1 MKMLISFELFHDL
14 VVPHLTP
21 RSLGLLSSTCKS
33 MRSGLKDGWERQ
45 AVLVW
50 NGFYRSEGGPKC
62 SERYLAEHWTDEEE
76 WSDWGDILYMM
87 AIYGDTHKKVLHWIT
102 RDPKEVVRYELEY
115 GFAAGELGGKR
126 AWIEDAEDAWWESKQ
141 EQNDEDYC
149 VNKISDVSSDEL
161 SLSSLSDDEEERV
174 V

>member
-1 MKMLISFELFHDL
+1 
-14 VVPHLTP
+14 
-21 RSLGLLSSTCKS
+21 
-33 MRSGLKDGWERQ
+33 
-45 AVLVW
+45 
-50 NGFYRSEGGPKC
+50 
-62 SERYLAEHWTDEEE
+62 
-76 WSDWGDILYMM
+76 MM

-102 RDPKEVVRYELEY
+102 RDPKDVVRYELEY

-141 EQNDEDYC
+141 EPKDEDYC
-149 VNKISDVSSDEL
+149 VNRISDVSSDEL